1 MITNYQSAKDMLRAH
16 SEWVKARYRSDKPA
30 IRQAI
35 NDYTHELCRDFSL
48 SEYQCNLLHN
58 YACELHPKD

>member
-1 MITNYQSAKDMLRAH
+1 MTNYQTAKDILKSVAFRAKK
-16 SEWVKARYRSDKPA
+16 EYKGDKPG
-30 IRQAI
+30 IRQSI